1 MTETIQL
8 QLQEAFRLSGAVLQA
23 FLSGKPHE
31 TDVSSDESTIHA
43 HLEPEM
49 AEDARQASG
58 NAFVGQATCAL
69 SFTRGAMV
77 FALTL
82 AAVFATPGPAAQA
95 QTAASVQPVAAR
107 AAAAQPAGERFPGIG
122 RTATPAEIRA
132 WDIDVRG
139 DFKGL
144 PPGKGTVA
152 TGEKVWEAQCASC
165 HGFFGESN
173 EFFPPI
179 VGGTT
184 AEDVK
189 RGRVAGLTAGTEAQR
204 TTLMKLPRVSALW
217 DYINRAMPWTAPKTL
232 STEEVYA
239 VTAYILHLGNIVP
252 ADFELS
258 DRNIAQV
265 QAKLPNRDGMKRG
278 MDGGHGLWSAKG
290 KGDVQATACM
300 RNCDSEVLKTSVLPD
315 YARDAH
321 GNLAL
326 QQRLIGP
333 VRGADTTRPALTEP
347 VSARSRVA
355 MAPAVAA
362 TAASAPAVAAAKSP
376 AALASQFACV
386 ACHAPAAKLV
396 GPSWQDI
403 ATKYASRSDA
413 AGYLSGKI
421 RAGGQGVWGQIPM
434 PAQPQVNEAD
444 AGALARWILESR
456 R

>member
-1 MTETIQL
+1 
-8 QLQEAFRLSGAVLQA
+8 
-23 FLSGKPHE
+23 
-31 TDVSSDESTIHA
+31 VSA
-43 HLEPEM
+43 
-49 AEDARQASG
+49 
-58 NAFVGQATCAL
+58 NAA
-69 SFTRGAMV
+69 
-77 FALTL
+77 
-82 AAVFATPGPAAQA
+82 PAA
-95 QTAASVQPVAAR
+95 TAGQS
-107 AAAAQPAGERFPGIG
+107 FPGIG

-152 TGEKVWEAQCASC
+152 TGERVWEAQCASC

-184 AEDVK
+184 AEDMK
-189 RGRVAGLTAGTEAQR
+189 RGRVAGLTAGSEAQR

-258 DRNIAQV
+258 DQNIAQV
-265 QAKLPNRDGMKRG
+265 QAKLPNRNGMQPG
-278 MDGGHGLWSAKG
+278 MNGGHGLWSARG
-290 KGDVQATACM
+290 KADVQASACM
-300 RNCDSEVLKTSVLPD
+300 RNCDSEVLKTSALPD

-321 GNLAL
+321 GNLAA
-326 QQRLIGP
+326 QQRTIGP

-355 MAPAVAA
+355 LASAAPPAAASSAALSAAPAA
-362 TAASAPAVAAAKSP
+362 AASAPAVAAAKAP

-403 ATKYASRSDA
+403 AAKYAGRSDA
-413 AGYLSGKI
+413 AAYLSGKI